1 MTRWIGN
8 DFTRELSQPIQ
19 KAIESITGV
28 MLMPSRFV
36 LLILLLTNFDLHA
49 QNEMRPGVPIAIVG
63 GMLLDGHAAEPIHH
77 SVVIFEDGRI
87 TAVGNRDNTPI
98 PGNAVVID
106 AGGRTVMPGLI
117 DAHIHI
123 DLIGHGSYARLYKFM
138 NGMERIEEFMTIAA
152 RQMLRAGVTTGLDLG
167 APFQAFDFRERVR
180 KGEVP
185 GPRLLLS
192 GPWIT
197 RIDYDIIPDEYEI
210 IINSPRE
217 AAQRTRELIER
228 GVDVIKVWEGL
239 TEEDY
244 RAVVDVAHQ
253 AGVKVHAH
261 LYEPERI
268 RYALDAGVDV
278 FQHVGSAGNPP
289 YDDALIAEIAHRNIP
304 VVQTISHRIWVYPAT
319 VEFPERLYD
328 PVYKKD
334 MPADIYTEFIASVE
348 NFRRLSY
355 FSEIDRESRNSHIA
369 ASQFIDGG
377 AVMGVGTD
385 AASPLNMHTEA
396 MWREMSALVESGM
409 TPAEV
414 ITAATKTNAHILGL
428 DTEIGSIEP
437 GKLAD
442 IIIVDGNPLRNI
454 EVLDYVDIVVKD
466 GVVWYS
472 ERAAFGPVTE
482 IGHSF

>member
-1 MTRWIGN
+1 MSFRN
-8 DFTRELSQPIQ
+8 
-19 KAIESITGV
+19 
-28 MLMPSRFV
+28 
-36 LLILLLTNFDLHA
+36 LLFILLFVTIDIQA
-49 QNEMRPGVPIAIVG
+49 QQALRPKVPVAIVD

-77 SVVIFEDGRI
+77 SVVVFEDGRI

-98 PGNAVVID
+98 PEQAVIID

-123 DLIGHGSYARLYKFM
+123 DLIGHGSYARLYEFM

-152 RQMLRAGVTTGLDLG
+152 KQMLRAGVTTGLDLG

-217 AAQRTRELIER
+217 AAQRTRELVER

-239 TEEDY
+239 TAEDY
-244 RAVVDVAHQ
+244 QAVVDVAHE
-253 AGVKVHAH
+253 AGIKVHAH
-261 LYEPERI
+261 LYEPEKI
-268 RYALDAGVDV
+268 QLAIDAGVDV

-334 MPADIYTEFIASVE
+334 MPADIYAEFISSVE

-355 FSEIDRESRNSHIA
+355 FSEIGRETRNSRVA
-369 ASQFIDGG
+369 ARQFIEGG
-377 AVMGVGTD
+377 ATIGVGTD

-409 TPAEV
+409 TPSEV

-428 DTEIGSIEP
+428 ENEIGTIEP

-454 EVLDYVDIVVKD
+454 EALDYVDVAVKD

>member
-1 MTRWIGN
+1 
-8 DFTRELSQPIQ
+8 
-19 KAIESITGV
+19 
-28 MLMPSRFV
+28 MPSRI
-36 LLILLLTNFDLHA
+36 LLFILLLVTIDSHA
-49 QNEMRPGVPIAIVG
+49 QKNLRPDVPVAIVG
-63 GMLLDGHAAEPIHH
+63 GMLLDGHEAEPIHH
-77 SVVIFEDGRI
+77 SVVVFENGRI

-98 PGNAVVID
+98 PEQAVIID

-117 DAHIHI
+117 DAHMHI
-123 DLIGHGSYARLYKFM
+123 DLIGHGSYARLYEFM

-152 RQMLRAGVTTGLDLG
+152 KQMLRAGVTTGLDLG

-180 KGEVP
+180 SGELP

-210 IINSPRE
+210 IISSPRE
-217 AAQRTRELIER
+217 AAQRTRELIDR

-239 TEEDY
+239 TAEDY
-244 RAVVDVAHQ
+244 QAVVEVAHQ
-253 AGVKVHAH
+253 AGIKVHAH
-261 LYEPERI
+261 LYEPEKI
-268 RYALDAGVDV
+268 RFAIDSGVDV
-278 FQHVGSAGNPP
+278 FQHVGSAGNSP
-289 YDDALIAEIAHRNIP
+289 YDPALVAEIAHRNIP
-304 VVQTISHRIWVYPAT
+304 VVQTISHRIWIYPAT
-319 VEFPERLYD
+319 IEFPERLYD

-334 MPADIYTEFIASVE
+334 MPTDIYAEFISSVE

-355 FSEIDRESRNSHIA
+355 FSEIGRETRNSRVA
-369 ASQFIDGG
+369 ARQFIEGG
-377 AVMGVGTD
+377 ATIGVGTD
-385 AASPLNMHTEA
+385 AASPLNMHSEA
-396 MWREMSALVESGM
+396 IWREMSALVESGM
-409 TPAEV
+409 TPMEV

-428 DTEIGSIEP
+428 QDIGTIEP

-472 ERAAFGPVTE
+472 ERAATGPVTQV
-482 IGHSF
+482 GHSF